1 MKQIVTPMTR
11 RSRNAQLRYRAK
23 NRDKNREKNCDRLLP
38 IGITFYSPHKCT
50 LQLNRSFLSDQ
61 SSFKK

>member
-23 NRDKNREKNCDRLLP
+23 NRDKNREKNCDRPLP
-38 IGITFYSPHKCT
+38 HWHH
-50 LQLNRSFLSDQ
+50 FLFPPQ
-61 SSFKK
+61 MHLAIEQELFI